1 MDGKSSGDGREEVRM
16 KHDEQ
21 QHIDEDSPGEA
32 ELTRLADGT
41 LPKPA
46 HEALRARVARS
57 PELQARLR
65 EQERAVGLVNA
76 AAELTAPAGLR
87 ASVQEAADA
96 SIVGRARRRR
106 AADRR
111 RIAVWRPR
119 ASIALVALAAML
131 VAVVS
136 IALHGGASPTV
147 DRTARLALAA
157 ATGPPP
163 AVDPSDPGLLSLR
176 ASGASRIPFP
186 SYNRLGRWRASGVRH
201 DTLDGRRVT
210 TVFYAV
216 GSARAGYSI
225 VSGGAL
231 PVPRGSH
238 LRGPHGV
245 LYVLASSDGARLI
258 TWRRDGHTCVIASR
272 SLGRGKLL
280 ALAAADE
287 RA

>member
-1 MDGKSSGDGREEVRM
+1 MT
-16 KHDEQ
+16 HDDQ
-21 QHIDEDSPGEA
+21 QHTGDEPHPTHGEA
-32 ELTRLADGT
+32 ELTRLADGS
-41 LPKPA
+41 LPESER
-46 HEALRARVARS
+46 EALRAQVARS

-65 EQERAVGLVNA
+65 EQEHAVGLVKA
-76 AAELTAPAGLR
+76 TAELAAPAALR
-87 ASVQEAADA
+87 ASMQELADG
-96 SIVGRARRRR
+96 SGGGRARRRR

-119 ASIALVALAAML
+119 ASIALVALAAVL

-136 IALHGGASPTV
+136 VALHGGASPTV

-163 AVDPSDPGLLSLR
+163 AVDPSDPDLLSLR
-176 ASGASRIPFP
+176 ATGASRIPFP
-186 SYNRLGRWRASGVRH
+186 SYDRLGRWRASGVRH

-216 GSARAGYSI
+216 DSARAGYSI

-238 LRGPHGV
+238 VRGPHGV
-245 LYVLASSDGARLI
+245 LYVVASSDGARVI
-258 TWRRDGHTCVIASR
+258 TWRRDGHTCVVASR